1 MNNKKVVVRTLDIGG
16 DKTLKYFNFAKE
28 LNPFLGY
35 RAIRLSLDRIDVF
48 VTQLRALIRASEFGN
63 LAIMFPMIAT
73 VDEFL
78 QAKAIF
84 DKTFLEVKQEFVNV
98 KDDIKVGIMIEIPAA
113 AMIADQLAKYVD
125 FFSIGTNDLIQYS
138 MAADRMNEKVTHL
151 YQPLNPS
158 ILKLIKLTIDGAH
171 KHNK

>member
-1 MNNKKVVVRTLDIGG
+1 MDIGG

-73 VDEFL
+73 VDEFY
-78 QAKAIF
+78 
-84 DKTFLEVKQEFVNV
+84 KQKQF
-98 KDDIKVGIMIEIPAA
+98 
-113 AMIADQLAKYVD
+113 
-125 FFSIGTNDLIQYS
+125 
-138 MAADRMNEKVTHL
+138 
-151 YQPLNPS
+151 
-158 ILKLIKLTIDGAH
+158 LIKH
-171 KHNK
+171 F